1 MINQKIWRWEQCE
14 GGYKIEERYVVIWNI
29 LFGYFV
35 LQILWEFLMLFL
47 SDRFLREVKNFK
59 WKLDDFILYYIYIV
73 SVIGMYVFVDIV
85 GMKLKGKLMK
95 EFYKSND

>member
-1 MINQKIWRWEQCE
+1 
-14 GGYKIEERYVVIWNI
+14 
-29 LFGYFV
+29 
-35 LQILWEFLMLFL
+35 MLFL

-85 GMKLKGKLMK
+85 DMKLKGKLMI

>member
-1 MINQKIWRWEQCE
+1 
-14 GGYKIEERYVVIWNI
+14 
-29 LFGYFV
+29 
-35 LQILWEFLMLFL
+35 MLFL

-85 GMKLKGKLMK
+85 ELKLKGKLMK

>member
-1 MINQKIWRWEQCE
+1 
-14 GGYKIEERYVVIWNI
+14 
-29 LFGYFV
+29 
-35 LQILWEFLMLFL
+35 MLFL

-85 GMKLKGKLMK
+85 DMKLKGKLMK